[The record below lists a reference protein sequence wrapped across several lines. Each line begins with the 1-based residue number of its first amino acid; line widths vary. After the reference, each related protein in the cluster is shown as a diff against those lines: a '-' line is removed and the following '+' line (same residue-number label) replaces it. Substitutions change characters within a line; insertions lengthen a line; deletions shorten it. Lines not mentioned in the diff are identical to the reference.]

1 MDNKKDIF
9 NLKKEYEN
17 PYDLPLNYFGS
28 LNDDILTKIKQE
40 KVVEP
45 TKVFQLNFLVKAAAA
60 IAIVLCGYFFVEL
73 RYSSL
78 SIDYT
83 ELSLS
88 IDDYMSEEDELFS
101 TFIDNDQEISY
112 NYEFVDNNINDYLEN
127 DIY

>member
-28 LNDDILTKIKQE
+28 LNDDILSKIKQE
-40 KVVEP
+40 KIVKP
-45 TKVFQLNFLVKAAAA
+45 TKVFQLNFLVKVAAA

-73 RYSSL
+73 SYSSL

-88 IDDYMSEEDELFS
+88 IDDFMSEEDELFS